1 MLLPWTWS
9 WSLDLYTPNLDASK
23 IIIMS
28 SHEVRMSPHVIPGP
42 WSFNT
47 CRVFRW
53 VVIVGLHR
61 PGGFDIRR
69 SCLFPEYYEV
79 IRSLFSFF
87 LLAVV
92 VETSIFPQEKN
103 PITCLL
109 AMLEAK
115 KFFKILLI
123 SSLFVHTQLVYIKL
137 LNCLTWLLDGSF
149 GDSSCWM
156 RMYLCINAWKPITT
170 KPCQNLLLLFG
181 FHKKKSCPA
190 TLGNLWSFGIETSK
204 AVSRT
209 PRSLFT
215 DKFGSNPNT
224 PQLGTE
230 TKKGRWNS
238 FKLWDMMDFHKLES
252 F

>member
-69 SCLFPEYYEV
+69 GCLFPEYYEV

-115 KFFKILLI
+115 KFFKRPLI

-170 KPCQNLLLLFG
+170 KQCQNLLLLFG
-181 FHKKKSCPA
+181 FHKKKSVQRPWEIWEALASKHRKPSVVHQGRCSPTSLEA
-190 TLGNLWSFGIETSK
+190 T
-204 AVSRT
+204 RT
-209 PRSLFT
+209 PRNSEQKPKKEDETL
-215 DKFGSNPNT
+215 SNC
-224 PQLGTE
+224 GI
-230 TKKGRWNS
+230 
-238 FKLWDMMDFHKLES
+238 
-252 F
+252 